1 MGNGVPYWNVW
12 ERRCCDIMHL
22 YLHEKQMKRVAAESV
37 GVYQLIS
44 TSDIKGGVQTMMN
57 LLEESVIYA
66 TVMYQGKVR
75 KFKSVP
81 FILHPMEV
89 AQILAT
95 MTDDQEILAAGI
107 LHDILEETDG
117 TLAEIEKRFGKRVA
131 LLVASESENDY
142 PGEDRRA
149 TWKRR
154 KEEALKVLKYSA
166 DIGVQML
173 WLADKL
179 ANIRSLARIYSEQ
192 GEALW
197 KVLHQ
202 TDPEEHRW
210 YYRSVAESVEL
221 RLNKTGAFKELIK
234 HINFI
239 WPGTFDSDKAR
250 YRKYREVSV
259 DGCKLLGRGA
269 KGEVYRYDDELI
281 IKVYNQNNTYR
292 DVEQEIALSRK
303 AFILG
308 IPTAISFGI
317 VSVGKQYGAMYE
329 LVESDTLSVCIA
341 RNPGAVDFYAKMM
354 AEVAQTI
361 HTSTVTPE
369 DDFPDASTR
378 LKGYIKRG
386 VAYESE
392 ELADKCLRLVD
403 TIPEMTTLVH
413 GDFHTGNV
421 FLQNGE
427 PLLIDM
433 DRLSTGHP
441 IVEISG
447 LYYFYVVLGENDP
460 SVVEDFM
467 GFSYETAKQFYDRF
481 MEHYLGTTDEARI
494 REITEKASLLCYV
507 RMIHKIHKNRELT
520 DQDRN
525 MIRHYMGKIR
535 ELVEKVDTLVF

>member
-1 MGNGVPYWNVW
+1 
-12 ERRCCDIMHL
+12 
-22 YLHEKQMKRVAAESV
+22 
-37 GVYQLIS
+37 
-44 TSDIKGGVQTMMN
+44 MMN
-57 LLEESVIYA
+57 LLEESIIYA

-95 MTDDQEILAAGI
+95 ITDDQEVLAAGI

-131 LLVASESENDY
+131 MIVASESENDY
-142 PGEDRRA
+142 PGEDRQA

-154 KEEALKVLKYSA
+154 KEESLKILKNSD

-179 ANIRSLARIYSEQ
+179 ANIRSLARMYSEH
-192 GEALW
+192 GEVLW
-197 KVLHQ
+197 KMLNQ
-202 TDPEEHRW
+202 NDPMEHCW
-210 YYRSVAESVEL
+210 YYRSVAETVEL
-221 RLNKTGAFKELIK
+221 QLNKTGAFKELIK
-234 HINFI
+234 HINYI
-239 WPGTFDSDKAR
+239 WPGTFDSEKTR
-250 YRKYREVSV
+250 YKKYREVSV

-281 IKVYNQNNTYR
+281 IKVYNKNNTYR
-292 DVEQEIALSRK
+292 DVEQEIALARK

-329 LVESDTLSVCIA
+329 LVESDTMSVCVA
-341 RNPGAVDFYAKMM
+341 RNPGQVDVYAKMM
-354 AEVAQTI
+354 AELARMIHQT
-361 HTSTVTPE
+361 TVTE
-369 DDFPDASTR
+369 AEGFPDAAYR
-378 LKGYIKRG
+378 QRGYIARG

-392 ELADKCLRLVD
+392 ALAEKCYRLLD
-403 TIPEMTTLVH
+403 TIPSEGTLVH

-421 FLQNGE
+421 FLQGGE

-433 DRLSTGHP
+433 DRLSVGHP
-441 IVEISG
+441 LLEISG
-447 LYYFYVVLGENDP
+447 LYYFYVVLGEDDP

-467 GFSYETAKQFYDRF
+467 GFSYPVAKQFYTCF
-481 MEHYLGTTDEARI
+481 MKHYLETEDEERI
-494 REITEKASLLCYV
+494 NAVTEKASFLCYI
-507 RMIHKIHKNRELT
+507 RMIHKLHKSKEISEKDRKLMDHYIQKINELA
-520 DQDRN
+520 DR
-525 MIRHYMGKIR
+525 
-535 ELVEKVDTLVF
+535 LDSLVF